1 MSEHLARIRW
11 QRDGAAFTDQRYSRA
26 HRWEFD
32 GGAQIAAAASPSV
45 VAPALTDASAV
56 DPEEAFVAAIAS
68 CHMLW
73 FLSLA
78 AAAGVCV
85 DAYDDQA
92 VGVKRRVDGR
102 LAIAEVILRPRLKFG
117 ATPPPAQRIHE
128 LHEAAH
134 ERCFIANSVRCA
146 IRVEAPADDAAD

>member
-11 QRDGAAFTDQRYSRA
+11 QRDGAVFTDQRYSRA
-26 HRWEFD
+26 HRWDFD
-32 GGAQIAAAASPSV
+32 GGAQIAAAASPDV

-56 DPEEAFVAAIAS
+56 DPEEAFVASIAS

-78 AAAGVCV
+78 AAAGVCI

-92 VGVKRRVDGR
+92 VGVMRRVDGR
-102 LAIAEVILRPRLKFG
+102 LAIAEVILRPHLKFG
-117 ATPPPAQRIHE
+117 AEPPSARRIRE

-134 ERCFIANSVRCA
+134 DRCFIANSVRCA
-146 IRVEAPADDAAD
+146 IRVEPRADDAAD

>member
-11 QRDGAAFTDQRYSRA
+11 QRDGAVFTDQRYSRA
-26 HRWEFD
+26 HRWDFD
-32 GGAQIAAAASPSV
+32 GGAQIAAAASPSI

-78 AAAGVCV
+78 AADGICV

-92 VGVKRRVDGR
+92 VGVMRRVDGR
-102 LAIAEVILRPRLKFG
+102 LAIAEVILRPRLTFG
-117 ATPPPAQRIHE
+117 ATPPSAQRVHE

-134 ERCFIANSVRCA
+134 DRCFIANSVRCA
-146 IRVEAPADDAAD
+146 IRVEPPADDTTD